1 MWDNW
6 RLTEIILGGQSVKF
20 ESRVVTVQMSQMTSG
35 YCNLPYYLLVSEV
48 GKKRD
53 KRISF
58 RENIWA

>member
-20 ESRVVTVQMSQMTSG
+20 ESRVVKEQMSQMTSG

-48 GKKRD
+48 EKKKR
-53 KRISF
+53 
-58 RENIWA
+58 